1 MKSQKIIAIFIV
13 SVFWSHLF
21 GQRSTGYNPMPDGK
35 YESVRI
41 PFMSSDKNT
50 TLPTTYIIPE
60 NYFPAPGNQG
70 EFGSCVAWA
79 TGYALGSF
87 YFSAK
92 NNWGKPV
99 SSSKIMSPSY
109 VYHHIRECNCGPNC
123 GTYIGD
129 ALELMKTKG
138 IVSWEMM
145 PYDENNCTP
154 PGNSMLNAASVN
166 KIKGYNRLNNKM
178 NLNEYKTY
186 LSNDVPIIT
195 GTSLGA
201 NFDYYGSR
209 GNTSTFTCSQLKPNS
224 GHAMLMVGYDDNR
237 KAFKI
242 MNSWGSDWGEKG
254 YVWVDYECFK
264 LMMGSSGSEAY
275 VISKDYELSK
285 DTHPSDDI
293 VTTDEQNT
301 GSDLQ
306 VFYEDLQPFGYFEE
320 LGNQHYFIAYGINI
334 SHHLQNEVEKVVY
347 VFDHPDFYN
356 KYVRSTEG
364 PYFQASFEG
373 PYCLPD
379 MQAIVIMKD
388 GSKYRVEFDGC
399 EILQHEDSY
408 EADYVEIIPTVTATP
423 TPERPG
429 YYRFDIRLRGT
440 EELKHRISKVVYDYN
455 DPSFSNRFVSVTDS
469 RNGYRTGY
477 NGWGCLY
484 GLGVTIYYTDGTN
497 DSFSIDMC
505 EELGW

>member
-1 MKSQKIIAIFIV
+1 
-13 SVFWSHLF
+13 L
-21 GQRSTGYNPMPDGK
+21 
-35 YESVRI
+35 
-41 PFMSSDKNT
+41 
-50 TLPTTYIIPE
+50 
-60 NYFPAPGNQG
+60 
-70 EFGSCVAWA
+70 
-79 TGYALGSF
+79 
-87 YFSAK
+87 K

-306 VFYEDLQPFGYFEE
+306 
-320 LGNQHYFIAYGINI
+320 
-334 SHHLQNEVEKVVY
+334 
-347 VFDHPDFYN
+347 
-356 KYVRSTEG
+356 
-364 PYFQASFEG
+364 ASFEG

-408 EADYVEIIPTVTATP
+408 EADYVEIIPTVTAP
-423 TPERPG
+423 PPR
-429 YYRFDIRLRGT
+429 
-440 EELKHRISKVVYDYN
+440 N
-455 DPSFSNRFVSVTDS
+455 D
-469 RNGYRTGY
+469 
-477 NGWGCLY
+477 L
-484 GLGVTIYYTDGTN
+484 
-497 DSFSIDMC
+497 
-505 EELGW
+505 